1 MKLNTAELYIRQ
13 GRALQKLL
21 QKTNIHG
28 GHKEKIAD
36 IERKIQKARQL
47 YH

>member
-1 MKLNTAELYIRQ
+1 MKLNAVELYIKQ

-21 QKTNIHG
+21 QKTNFHG
-28 GHKEKIAD
+28 GHHKKIAE

-47 YH
+47 HG

>member
-1 MKLNTAELYIRQ
+1 MKFNSVELYIKQ

-21 QKTNIHG
+21 QKTNFHG
-28 GHKEKIAD
+28 GHREKILD

-47 YH
+47 FR